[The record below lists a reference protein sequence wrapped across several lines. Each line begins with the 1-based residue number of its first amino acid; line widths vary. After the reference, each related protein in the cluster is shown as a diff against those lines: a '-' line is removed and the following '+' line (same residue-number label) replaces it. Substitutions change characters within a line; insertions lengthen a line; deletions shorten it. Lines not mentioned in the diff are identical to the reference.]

1 MRHEPVE
8 HVYSVGGFS
17 FMGSGT
23 NMAMLFVGLKN
34 WDERPGENSSVQ
46 AIIDRVNARFAGDG
60 QMMVMALNMPALPE
74 LGNSSGFDFRL
85 QDKGGLG
92 YAAWRKPGRA
102 PGPCNAN
109 PNLAGVYFS
118 GQADT
123 PRLHVS
129 IDREKAFSMGVPIA
143 EISNSLAVMFGS
155 SYVGDFMA

>member
-1 MRHEPVE
+1 
-8 HVYSVGGFS
+8 
-17 FMGSGT
+17 
-23 NMAMLFVGLKN
+23 
-34 WDERPGENSSVQ
+34 
-46 AIIDRVNARFAGDG
+46 
-60 QMMVMALNMPALPE
+60 MMVMALNMPALPE

-92 YAAWRKPGRA
+92 YARMAEARDELLARA
-102 PGPCNAN
+102 NAD

-155 SYVGDFMA
+155 SYVGDFMHDSQVRRIMVQADGKAA

>member
-1 MRHEPVE
+1 
-8 HVYSVGGFS
+8 
-17 FMGSGT
+17 MGSGT

-34 WDERPGENSSVQ
+34 WDERPGENSAVQ

-92 YAAWRKPGRA
+92 YARMAEARDELLARA
-102 PGPCNAN
+102 NAN

-143 EISNSLAVMFGS
+143 EDRKSV
-155 SYVGDFMA
+155 V